1 MLKHVNQL
9 MEFVYDNFRYNVE
22 NPSSCPHCH
31 NGIEPRSIYEHSE
44 NSINYSA
51 WKCTFRECGK
61 MFIASHEI
69 IGQG

>member
-51 WKCTFRECGK
+51 WKCTFRKCGK